1 MAQSYTE
8 TLHFFSSFISLLC
21 NFFFSFALQFLPLLN
36 YLFKIATKTV
46 FCNTECS
53 VVPPPPPLH
62 CRGKNGPIFC
72 TFKGWLPWSG
82 GAVYVVVKR
91 VNMVMKIA
99 GFTLRISH

>member
-1 MAQSYTE
+1 MV
-8 TLHFFSSFISLLC
+8 
-21 NFFFSFALQFLPLLN
+21 P
-36 YLFKIATKTV
+36 
-46 FCNTECS
+46 
-53 VVPPPPPLH
+53 PPPPPLH

-99 GFTLRISH
+99 GLFTILKRIRH